1 MELKIFSKDNRET
14 GKKKMPAQF
23 SEPFRLEIIKRA
35 VEAIQN
41 NTRQPYGTYPDAGQ
55 RHSVFVSKKRRRFK
69 GVYGKSLTRTPKKV
83 MSHNG
88 SQFNW
93 VGAQVPNARGGRAAH
108 PPKAEKIWDRK
119 INDKERRMAI
129 RSALSAALNAV
140 LVKKRGHKAPASYPF
155 LISRDFEA
163 ISKTKDFVK
172 ALLSLGFEAEI
183 ERASVKK
190 IRAGCG
196 KSRGRPYHKAKG
208 PLIVVSSDCA
218 LLKSAKNIPGFDVV
232 DVKNVNAELLAPGCV
247 PGRISLFTEGAIDLM
262 VKEGLFE

>member
-1 MELKIFSKDNRET
+1 MELKIFSRENKET
-14 GKKKMPAQF
+14 GKKRMPAQF

-35 VEAIQN
+35 VEAILSN
-41 NTRQPYGTYPDAGQ
+41 RRQPYGTYPEAGQ
-55 RHSVFVSKKRRRFK
+55 RHSVFVSKRRRRFK

-88 SQFNW
+88 AQFNW

-119 INDKERRMAI
+119 VNDKERKMAI

-140 LVKKRGHKAPASYPF
+140 LVKNRGHKAPATYPF
-155 LISRDFEA
+155 LISNDFEA
-163 ISKTKDFVK
+163 INKTKDFIK
-172 ALLSLGFEAEI
+172 ALLALGFEAEL
-183 ERASVKK
+183 ERASRKS

-208 PLIVVSSDCA
+208 PLVVVSGDCT
-218 LLKSAKNIPGFDVV
+218 LLKAAKNIPGFDAIEA
-232 DVKNVNAELLAPGCV
+232 KNVNAELLAPGCL
-247 PGRISLFTEGAIDLM
+247 PGRITLFTEGAVDVII
-262 VKEGLFE
+262 KEDLFE